1 MDYFTTEGAQ
11 PSKMTL
17 ELIRQ
22 IARTYRVE
30 RGKDG
35 TLTELFVN

>member
-11 PSKMTL
+11 PSKTTL

-22 IARTYRVE
+22 IAHTYRVT

-35 TLTELFVN
+35 TLRKLFVN